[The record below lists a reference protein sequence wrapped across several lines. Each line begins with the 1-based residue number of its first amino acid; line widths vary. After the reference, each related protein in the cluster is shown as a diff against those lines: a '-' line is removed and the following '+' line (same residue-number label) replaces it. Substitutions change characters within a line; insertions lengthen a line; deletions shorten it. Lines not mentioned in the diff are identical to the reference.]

1 MLKKFKQLNN
11 FFHPLKTDLGFEFT
25 PFVATINDQIFQ
37 VMEATE
43 EDIPTLM
50 TFETEVYHGVATWSI
65 GKFRSE
71 LRKDNSLYL
80 LVYHESQLVAL
91 IGARFYLKET
101 HITNLSVVP
110 DFQNQGIGTWLM
122 ELMIDLA
129 RQKSSELVSLEVR
142 IDNEKAKQLYKK
154 LGFEALFI
162 RKNYY
167 RDLQL
172 DAINMVLWLKPHRLK
187 KREK

>member
-50 TFETEVYHGVATWSI
+50 AFETEVYHGVATWSI